1 MDKVRFDSMDSYDK
15 WGYYLAHKVIG
26 EAEPKYNLVQVP
38 GGVGYID
45 LTGALGVIGYNEREL
60 ELTLKDIADHNEFI
74 RHYSAMQADIHGK
87 RCKITLSEDPDYYW
101 DGRCSVGAME
111 QDGTACYVTV
121 VAICQPYK
129 LKQSKTVVQDDS
141 LTEEYK
147 EIVLSNDTMPTI
159 PTITVQQETTIEY
172 NGATYSINTGTHRIL
187 GIVLGAGSSTIKAKA
202 PGGSGSIKIE
212 YQEGAL

>member
-1 MDKVRFDSMDSYDK
+1 MDKVQFDGMDSYEE

-45 LTGALGVIGYNEREL
+45 LTDALGVIGYNEREL
-60 ELTLKDIADHNEFI
+60 ELTMKDIADHNEFI

-87 RCKITLSEDPDYYW
+87 RCKITLSDDPDYYW

-111 QDGTACYVTV
+111 QDGTACYVPV
-121 VAICQPYK
+121 VVICQPYK
-129 LKQSKTVVQDDS
+129 FKQSKTVVQDDS
-141 LTEEYK
+141 LTGEYK

-159 PTITVQQETTIEY
+159 PTITVQQETAIQY
-172 NGATYSINTGTHRIL
+172 NGATYSINTGSHRLL
-187 GIVLGAGSSTIKAKA
+187 GIVLGAGGGKIKAKA

>member
-1 MDKVRFDSMDSYDK
+1 M
-15 WGYYLAHKVIG
+15 
-26 EAEPKYNLVQVP
+26 
-38 GGVGYID
+38 
-45 LTGALGVIGYNEREL
+45 
-60 ELTLKDIADHNEFI
+60 KDIADHNEFI

-87 RCKITLSEDPDYYW
+87 RCKVTLSDDPDYYW

-141 LTEEYK
+141 LTGENK

-172 NGATYSINTGTHRIL
+172 NGATYSINTGTHRLL
-187 GIVLGAGSSTIKAKA
+187 GIVLGAGGGKIKAKA

>member
-1 MDKVRFDSMDSYDK
+1 MDKVQFDGMDSYDE
-15 WGYYLAHKVIG
+15 WGYHLAHKVIG

-45 LTGALGVIGYNEREL
+45 LTDALGVMGYNEREL
-60 ELTLKDIADHNEFI
+60 ELTMKDIADHNEFI

-87 RCKITLSEDPDYYW
+87 RCKVVLSDDPDYYW

-129 LKQSKTVVQDDS
+129 LKKSKTVVQDDS

-147 EIVLSNDTMPTI
+147 EIMLSNDTMPTI
-159 PTITVQQETTIEY
+159 PTITVHQETTIEH
-172 NGATYSINTGTHRIL
+172 NGATYSINTGTHRLL
-187 GIVLGAGSSTIKAKA
+187 GIVLGAGGGTIKAKA
-202 PGGSGSIKIE
+202 TDGSGSIIIE

>member
-1 MDKVRFDSMDSYDK
+1 MDKVRFDGMDSYDE
-15 WGYYLAHKVIG
+15 WGYHLAHKVIG

-45 LTGALGVIGYNEREL
+45 LTDALGVIGYNEREL
-60 ELTLKDIADHNEFI
+60 ELTMKDIADHNEFI
-74 RHYSAMQADIHGK
+74 RHYSAIQADIHGK

-141 LTEEYK
+141 LTGEYK
-147 EIVLSNDTMPTI
+147 EILLSNDTMPTI
-159 PTITVQQETTIEY
+159 PTITVQQETAIQY
-172 NGATYSINTGTHRIL
+172 NGATYSINTGTHRLL
-187 GIVLGAGSSTIKAKA
+187 GIVLGSGGGKIKAKA

>member
-1 MDKVRFDSMDSYDK
+1 MDSYDE
-15 WGYYLAHKVIG
+15 WGYHLAHKVIG

-45 LTGALGVIGYNEREL
+45 LTNALGVMGYNEREL
-60 ELTLKDIADHNEFI
+60 ELTMKDIAGHNEFI

-87 RCKITLSEDPDYYW
+87 RCKITLSDDPDYYW
-101 DGRCSVGAME
+101 DGRCSVGDME

-141 LTEEYK
+141 LTGEYK

-172 NGATYSINTGTHRIL
+172 NGATYSINTGTHRLLDIIL
-187 GIVLGAGSSTIKAKA
+187 VSGGGTIKAKA

>member
-1 MDKVRFDSMDSYDK
+1 MDKVQFDGMDSYDK
-15 WGYYLAHKVIG
+15 WSYHLAHKAIG

-45 LTGALGVIGYNEREL
+45 LTDALGVMGYNEREL
-60 ELTLKDIADHNEFI
+60 ELTMKDIADHNEFI
-74 RHYSAMQADIHGK
+74 HHYSAMQADIHGK
-87 RCKITLSEDPDYYW
+87 RCKITLSDDPGYYW
-101 DGRCSVGAME
+101 DGRCSVGDME
-111 QDGTACYVTV
+111 QDGMACYVPV
-121 VAICQPYK
+121 VVICQPYK

-141 LTEEYK
+141 LIGEYK
-147 EIVLSNDTMPTI
+147 EIVLSNGTMPTI

-172 NGATYSINTGTHRIL
+172 NGATYSINTGTHRLL
-187 GIVLGAGSSTIKAKA
+187 GIVLGAGGGKIKAKA

>member
-1 MDKVRFDSMDSYDK
+1 MDKVRFDGMDSYDE
-15 WGYYLAHKVIG
+15 WGYHLAHKVIG

-45 LTGALGVIGYNEREL
+45 LTNALGVMGYNEREL
-60 ELTLKDIADHNEFI
+60 ELTMKDIAGHNEFI

-87 RCKITLSEDPDYYW
+87 RCKITLSDDPDYYW
-101 DGRCSVGAME
+101 DGRCSVGDME
-111 QDGTACYVTV
+111 QDGTSCYVTV

-147 EIVLSNDTMPTI
+147 EIVLRNDTMPTI

-172 NGATYSINTGTHRIL
+172 NGANYSINTGAHRLL
-187 GIVLGAGSSTIKAKA
+187 GIVLGAGGGTIKAKA
-202 PGGSGSIKIE
+202 TDRSGSIRIE

>member
-1 MDKVRFDSMDSYDK
+1 MDSYDK
-15 WGYYLAHKVIG
+15 WGYHLAHKVIG

-45 LTGALGVIGYNEREL
+45 LTDALGVMGYNEREL
-60 ELTLKDIADHNEFI
+60 ELTMKDIADHNEFI
-74 RHYSAMQADIHGK
+74 RHYSAMQANIHGK
-87 RCKITLSEDPDYYW
+87 RCKITLSYDPDYYW

-111 QDGTACYVTV
+111 QDGAACYVTV

-141 LTEEYK
+141 LTGEYK
-147 EIVLSNDTMPTI
+147 EILLSNDTMPTI

-172 NGATYSINTGTHRIL
+172 NGATYSINTGTHRLLDIIL
-187 GIVLGAGSSTIKAKA
+187 VSGGGTIKAKA
-202 PGGSGSIKIE
+202 LGGSGSIKIE

>member
-1 MDKVRFDSMDSYDK
+1 MDSYDK

-26 EAEPKYNLVQVP
+26 DAEPKYNLVQVP

-45 LTGALGVIGYNEREL
+45 LTNALGVMGYNEREL
-60 ELTLKDIADHNEFI
+60 ELTMKDIADHNEFI

-87 RCKITLSEDPDYYW
+87 RCKITLSDDPDYYW

-111 QDGTACYVTV
+111 QDGIACYVPV

-147 EIVLSNDTMPTI
+147 ELVLSNDTMPTI

-172 NGATYSINTGTHRIL
+172 NGSTYSINTGSHRLLDIIL
-187 GIVLGAGSSTIKAKA
+187 VSGGGTIKAKA

>member
-1 MDKVRFDSMDSYDK
+1 MDKVQFDGMDSYDE

-45 LTGALGVIGYNEREL
+45 LTGALGVMGYNEREL
-60 ELTLKDIADHNEFI
+60 ELTMKDIADHNEFI
-74 RHYSAMQADIHGK
+74 RHYSAMQAYIHGK
-87 RCKITLSEDPDYYW
+87 RCKITLSDDPGYYW

-111 QDGTACYVTV
+111 QDGLACYVPV
-121 VAICQPYK
+121 VVICQPYK

-141 LTEEYK
+141 LTGEYK
-147 EIVLSNDTMPTI
+147 EILLSNDTMPTI

-172 NGATYSINTGTHRIL
+172 NGATYSINTGSHRMLDIIL
-187 GIVLGAGSSTIKAKA
+187 VSGGGTIKAKA
-202 PGGSGSIKIE
+202 LGGSGSIKIE